1 MVKGEFDLE
10 DLAEQLKQ
18 MQKIGG
24 MSSVLGFLPGIGKIK
39 KQIDAANL
47 DDKIIKRQGAIISS
61 MTPKER
67 RHPKILAASRKRR
80 VAAGSGTTVQEV
92 NQLLKMHRQMAD
104 MMKSLGKGKGGLAKM
119 FGMGAGGKMPE
130 PTPEMIEAAKSGQLP
145 QGMKLPGGLGGGGGF
160 PNLPGLPGSR
170 GFGGLPG
177 LPGFPGKKK

>member
-1 MVKGEFDLE
+1 
-10 DLAEQLKQ
+10 
-18 MQKIGG
+18 
-24 MSSVLGFLPGIGKIK
+24 
-39 KQIDAANL
+39 
-47 DDKIIKRQGAIISS
+47 

-67 RHPKILAASRKRR
+67 RHPEILAASRKRR